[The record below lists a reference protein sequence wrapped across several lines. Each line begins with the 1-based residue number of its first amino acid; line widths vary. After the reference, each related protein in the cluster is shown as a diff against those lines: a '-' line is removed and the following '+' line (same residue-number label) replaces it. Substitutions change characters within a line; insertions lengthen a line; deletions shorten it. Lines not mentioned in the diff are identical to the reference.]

1 MSEEDSTR
9 LWFLLRNPRA
19 LGEVEDWLKEKRQ
32 EYEDNYNSPISEAAD
47 RIKIIT
53 IDELLADIQK
63 QFDLNF
69 PPTNNSKETTGAKP

>member
-32 EYEDNYNSPISEAAD
+32 EYEDNYNSPI
-47 RIKIIT
+47 
-53 IDELLADIQK
+53 
-63 QFDLNF
+63 
-69 PPTNNSKETTGAKP
+69 